1 MFHCMDYLNPANP
14 LELQRSCFSAF
25 QPSVALTEAFEPS
38 DNLFFKKKKIS
49 SALAYVLVF
58 FLIF

>member
-38 DNLFFKKKKIS
+38 DNLFLKRKKYRQPLLMS
-49 SALAYVLVF
+49 
-58 FLIF
+58 